1 MQDNI
6 LANSS
11 NPNLKVYAIWTDKLF
26 TDARWRWD
34 AAGLI
39 DKRVEHLWDK
49 DNLAGSWLANNL
61 GSNEVGDWDAYFLF
75 SSRAA
80 WDAEP
85 TELAG
90 KGSTVLGEGRRLAE
104 EIAKLSKA

>member
-1 MQDNI
+1 VQDNI
-6 LANSS
+6 LTGSS
-11 NPNLKVYAIWTDKLF
+11 GPNLKVYAIWTDRLV

-34 AAGLI
+34 AAGLT
-39 DKRVEHLWDK
+39 DKRVEHLWDQ
-49 DNLAGSWLANNL
+49 DNLAGSWLAKNL

-75 SSRAA
+75 GSQAT
-80 WDAEP
+80 WDKKP

-104 EIAKLSKA
+104 EITGLSSS